1 MWGWR
6 RAARGCARPRCVACA
21 PCAGNIIYPNDT
33 IRRRLQFNGGG
44 ESYGEAAR
52 SLLRDGGLARL
63 YKGCLLYNLKVAPA
77 AAMQFAT
84 YYGLKELMTR
94 YS

>member
-1 MWGWR
+1 MASR
-6 RAARGCARPRCVACA
+6 VARAHGMSAGAA
-21 PCAGNIIYPNDT
+21 PPPLRAGNIIYPNDT
-33 IRRRLQFNGGG
+33 IRRRLQFNSGG
-44 ESYGEAAR
+44 ESYVEAAR
-52 SLLRDGGLARL
+52 SLLRDGGLPRL

-94 YS
+94 